1 MSYNVS
7 MSQKNL
13 LFKIASLVVFIFL
26 VNFLAMKFYWYS
38 SLWYFDMFMH
48 FLGGFWL
55 GLAFLWLFKVINF
68 NFKNLAIVILGVLII
83 GVAWEFFEIGVDK
96 IFLKDNLNYLDIYS
110 DIFFDLAGG
119 MTAFLYLSKKNSF
132 FF

>member
-55 GLAFLWLFKVINF
+55 GLAFLWLLKVVNF
-68 NFKNLAIVILGVLII
+68 NFKNLFIVILGVLLI
-83 GVAWEFFEIGVDK
+83 GASWEFFEIGVDK

-119 MTAFLYLSKKNSF
+119 MTAFLYLSKKK
-132 FF
+132 

>member
-119 MTAFLYLSKKNSF
+119 MTAFLYLSKKK
-132 FF
+132 

>member
-1 MSYNVS
+1 
-7 MSQKNL
+7 
-13 LFKIASLVVFIFL
+13 
-26 VNFLAMKFYWYS
+26 
-38 SLWYFDMFMH
+38 MFMQV
-48 FLGGFWL
+48 LGGFWL

-119 MTAFLYLSKKNSF
+119 MTAFLYLSKKK
-132 FF
+132 